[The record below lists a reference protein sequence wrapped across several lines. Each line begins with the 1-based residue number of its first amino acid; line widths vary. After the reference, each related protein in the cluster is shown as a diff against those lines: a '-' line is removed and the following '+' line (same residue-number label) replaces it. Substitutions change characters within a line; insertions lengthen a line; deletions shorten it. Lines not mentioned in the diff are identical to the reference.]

1 MADLLL
7 VDDDSDISE
16 PLAEFLEADGHRVRI
31 AENGE
36 AGLRL
41 LAEALPDLVLLDVEM
56 PVLGGPDMAN
66 RMFLEDVGRERVPI
80 VFLSGVPD
88 LHQIAHRVG
97 TSYFL
102 QKPFRLDALRKVV
115 ARALAERTA
124 PTYSEWR
131 RVDRS

>member
-7 VDDDSDISE
+7 VDDDADISE
-16 PLAEFLEADGHRVRI
+16 PLAEFLQADGHRVRV
-31 AENGE
+31 AENGMV
-36 AGLRL
+36 GLRL
-41 LAEALPDLVLLDVEM
+41 LAEGLPDLVLLDVEM

-88 LHQIAHRVG
+88 LHRIAHRIG
-97 TSYFL
+97 TSYYL
-102 QKPFRLDALRKVV
+102 QKPFQIGALRAVV

-124 PTYSEWR
+124 PAYSELR
-131 RVDRS
+131 RTDPP

>member
-7 VDDDSDISE
+7 VDDDPDISE
-16 PLAEFLEADGHRVRI
+16 PLVEILQADGHRVRV

-36 AGLRL
+36 VGLRL
-41 LAEALPDLVLLDVEM
+41 LAEAIPDLVLLDVEM

-66 RMFLEDVGRERVPI
+66 QMFLEDVGREQVPI

-88 LHQIAHRVG
+88 LHRIADLVG
-97 TSYFL
+97 TAYYL
-102 QKPFRLDALRKVV
+102 QKPFQLDALRKVV

-131 RVDRS
+131 RIHSP